1 MFKIL
6 KNKKGFTLIELMIV
20 VAILGILAAVAIPM
34 YINYQNQS
42 RTSEV
47 SVSIDAIKKGLISKI
62 SAMITLPSGAI
73 KPADNYT
80 PVGGYAGAPLGWGNG
95 PGAKV
100 KQNWAAGE
108 TNEWAAGT
116 NWSPIGSATYGQ
128 YDIASATPLIGATI
142 GAITDIDGD
151 TANHFYCYPIG
162 NPLDAVPYVGEI
174 TLSTCT
180 PVSADGTN
188 PGFYRTI
195 TEGGPGQF

>member
-47 SVSIDAIKKGLISKI
+47 SVSIDAIKKGLISKV
-62 SAMITLPSGAI
+62 SAMIILPSGTI

-80 PVGGYAGAPLGWGNG
+80 PVGGYAGAPLGWANG
-95 PGAKV
+95 SGAKV
-100 KQNWAAGE
+100 KQNWAVAA

-128 YDIASATPLIGATI
+128 YDIASGAPLVGATI
-142 GAITDIDGD
+142 GAVTDIDGD

-162 NPLDAVPYVGEI
+162 DPLAAVPYVGEI
-174 TLSTCT
+174 TLSGCT
-180 PVSADGTN
+180 PVTADGSN

-195 TEGGPGQF
+195 TEGGAGQF